1 MVIKALLKLYLV
13 WKLALCSKA
22 AYLTLSY
29 TYLNSFKYPASFVF
43 DTNQIAVGVH
53 LPLDT
58 KKRMKIV
65 KLIKKDMKT
74 ITFICYCCYQR

>member
-1 MVIKALLKLYLV
+1 ML
-13 WKLALCSKA
+13 SKA

-29 TYLNSFKYPASFVF
+29 TYLNSFNVVKYPASFVF

-58 KKRMKIV
+58 QKRMKS
-65 KLIKKDMKT
+65 KIKKQDMKT